1 MANNTKLIIMSV
13 LMVVTGSLNTV
24 FVKLADMQT
33 SENSVGDTEGSGVFF
48 NHPFLQAASMFLGEM
63 LCIITFILLKFTGR
77 LDEDTNEEGK
87 KFHPIKHGYIFLLP
101 ALCDMCATSLMY
113 VGLNFTPASHFQI
126 FRGSLIIFTGLLRV
140 VWLRK
145 GLEWYKWLG
154 MVVIL
159 AGLGVV
165 AVGSFP
171 PFAEEICNSYNVT
184 DQSPMAPS
192 FTTGTF
198 GISISNTDTSLA
210 CSDSNTASAKAM
222 DVFKGDM
229 LIVAGQVVMAVQG
242 VYEEKVLVQYN
253 AHPLLAVA
261 WEGTWGFTALSIL
274 LVPFGYWHVSEDW
287 AHGPTGLFEDS
298 IDAFVQLGNNAGLCV
313 WFVLT
318 MFSIAFFNFSGMYV
332 TQKVGAT
339 ARTVLDS
346 VRTIVIWLVFLIP
359 SEMEVPGWHD
369 GFSGWSL
376 AGYIVSI
383 IGVFLFNNI
392 VILPTIQKYRN
403 KNRFA

>member
-222 DVFKGDM
+222 DVFKAMVREATVINCHTFMQSIFKDTNPLEPVLGEKHPHAREYWARLKARRSFESTFRPKPRSPGLEELQSSFAKFRKQVADQGLVAAFGLGRAGAGRLPGGDPGH
-229 LIVAGQVVMAVQG
+229 LFRDGCG
-242 VYEEKVLVQYN
+242 R
-253 AHPLLAVA
+253 AH
-261 WEGTWGFTALSIL
+261 
-274 LVPFGYWHVSEDW
+274 H
-287 AHGPTGLFEDS
+287 
-298 IDAFVQLGNNAGLCV
+298 
-313 WFVLT
+313 
-318 MFSIAFFNFSGMYV
+318 
-332 TQKVGAT
+332 
-339 ARTVLDS
+339 
-346 VRTIVIWLVFLIP
+346 
-359 SEMEVPGWHD
+359 
-369 GFSGWSL
+369 
-376 AGYIVSI
+376 
-383 IGVFLFNNI
+383 
-392 VILPTIQKYRN
+392 
-403 KNRFA
+403 